1 MRSEQFNSDE
11 RPEATDVFRKS
22 VTEAK
27 GIATGVIVFLVLA
40 IVLGA
45 MSSKGIHQYGCKYNW
60 NAAIYF
66 LANLGNGIVMGIP
79 GLIGMY
85 NMRDV
90 TFKVA

>member
-22 VTEAK
+22 VTE
-27 GIATGVIVFLVLA
+27 VIVFLVLA

>member
-1 MRSEQFNSDE
+1 
-11 RPEATDVFRKS
+11 
-22 VTEAK
+22 
-27 GIATGVIVFLVLA
+27 
-40 IVLGA
+40 

-66 LANLGNGIVMGIP
+66 LANLGNGILMGIP
-79 GLIGMY
+79 GLIGLY